1 MRTLFAALAAAAV
14 LLPAAVL
21 ADTVSLKV
29 TDPKDGYQASY
40 DASWQRTPTAA
51 ERYWL
56 CDRPLWVPSG
66 VGSKIS
72 RLYQHGYQVE
82 LVAGGGDAG
91 GGGKRVI
98 CTLTDPS
105 AASKQKQPAGE
116 AGDAPAK

>member
-1 MRTLFAALAAAAV
+1 MRAFFAVLTAGAV

-21 ADTVSLKV
+21 ADSVSLKV

-40 DASWQRTPTAA
+40 DASWQRTSATA

-72 RLYQHGYQVE
+72 RLHQHGYQVE

-91 GGGKRVI
+91 DGAKRVI

-105 AASKQKQPAGE
+105 AASKQKAPAGE
-116 AGDAPAK
+116 APAK